1 VARLESIGVE
11 VAGTAEAAARR
22 RAYTLVLLTAATF
35 FYQLDRNVVYIVQEL
50 IKVEFRLTDTQL
62 GLVTGLAYGLAN
74 GLAGLPIGW
83 LIDRANRAKV
93 LAACV
98 SVWSAMTALCG
109 LATSFPLLLA
119 ARVGV
124 GLSESGGTPTSLS
137 IVSDLYPPERR
148 ASKIGIVSAGYSLGT
163 IVSALAGGFIA
174 ATYGWRAAFLIYGA
188 PGLILGI
195 LMFATL
201 REPPRTRAPNEA
213 PIPFAEVLQSAGRLI
228 RQPGLRMIFL
238 ATALTSMVSTGVY
251 SWWASFMIRVHHLD
265 LPTVGLVNTLGPGVC
280 GVLGMIGTGLAA
292 DWARRRSAGGPLH
305 VVAATSAI
313 TFVASAVAL
322 WTPST
327 AMMIAAL
334 MVAGATMGAY
344 IGPGN
349 AVVSEISPP
358 HLRGLAFAMPVVITN
373 LVGAALGPL
382 VVGMLSDAVQAAAPQ
397 VQPLRAAMFTV
408 LLLQIPVALI
418 YFQAGRARTRAVR
431 AAA

>member
-1 VARLESIGVE
+1 
-11 VAGTAEAAARR
+11 
-22 RAYTLVLLTAATF
+22 
-35 FYQLDRNVVYIVQEL
+35 
-50 IKVEFRLTDTQL
+50 
-62 GLVTGLAYGLAN
+62 LVTGLAYGLAN

-137 IVSDLYPPERR
+137 IVSDLYPPDRR